1 MGKGNYQCAEQ
12 QRSLSCCPWPLGRR
26 GEVLSKKNLLLLSFS
41 ILDGR
46 YNSVAYNITRH
57 VNKALVW
64 MKNIPSYLHNVVLAN
79 AAVLLLN
86 IYIYILC
93 VGVGLANVAGTD
105 RLILHHY
112 P

>member
-1 MGKGNYQCAEQ
+1 MGKGNYQRAEQ

-64 MKNIPSYLHNVVLAN
+64 KKNIPPYLHNVVLAN

-86 IYIYILC
+86 IYIYC